1 MVPFGRGPDVGRRTE
16 VNGMELAHNRA
27 LVVGV
32 GADLPNTVAD
42 AKGLAQVLADSTR
55 CGFPPANVAALTGEQ
70 ATRAGILDALDR
82 LIQSAAPDST
92 ALVYFSG
99 HGYQVESPTG
109 EAYYLMPHGYDVNK
123 LYKTCI
129 SGKEFADR
137 LAAVPAQRL
146 LLLLDC
152 CHAQGVGESKAA
164 GLTLTK
170 SPIPPEAQ
178 ALFAQGSGRILIASC
193 KSSELSF
200 TGTPFSLFTRAIV
213 ECLCGADAKDGDG
226 LVRALDLA
234 LYASRMVSKWS
245 RDRQHPT
252 ADTQKAD
259 NFGVAY
265 YAAGA
270 KAPLPLDLP
279 PVDEGQVEADNAQAI
294 RMLQQVTQTGGV
306 NFGQGN
312 TVSIAGDVVAGDKIM
327 GDKIDARGA
336 QGFIYKASGP
346 VTQNFGTQIHTGGGA
361 YVGGGVSTG
370 GGAFAG
376 RDMGAPASPADQLAG
391 LVQELRA
398 ALASA
403 RLDADEKEAVDADLA
418 GVEEQL
424 AKPEPKLSLLKR
436 GLNNVR
442 EVVESAAG
450 IGSAALTLAPLVQKA
465 LELAQQIGR

>member
-1 MVPFGRGPDVGRRTE
+1 MDIA
-16 VNGMELAHNRA
+16 NNRA
-27 LVVGV
+27 LVIGV
-32 GADLPNTVAD
+32 GADLPNTIAD
-42 AKGLAQVLADSTR
+42 AKGLAQVLTDQAR
-55 CGFPPANVAALTGEQ
+55 CGFAPAQVTALTGEQ
-70 ATRAGILDALDR
+70 ATRAGILAALDH
-82 LIQSAAPDST
+82 LVQTADPDST
-92 ALVYFSG
+92 AIVYFSG

-109 EAYYLMPHGYDVNK
+109 EAYYLMPFGYDTNK

-193 KSSELSF
+193 KASELSF

-213 ECLCGADAKDGDG
+213 ECLCGADAKGGDG

-234 LYASRMVSKWS
+234 LYASRAVSKWS

-259 NFGVAY
+259 NFAVAY

-270 KAPLPLDLP
+270 KAPLPIDLP
-279 PVDEGQVEADNAQAI
+279 PVDEAQVEADNAQAI
-294 RMLQQVTQTGGV
+294 RMLQQVTQSGGV

-312 TVSIAGDVVAGDKIM
+312 TVSIAGDVVGGDKIM

-336 QGFIYKASGP
+336 QGFVYKASGP
-346 VTQNFGTQIHTGGGA
+346 VTQNFGTQISTGGGA
-361 YVGGGVSTG
+361 YIGGGVSTE
-370 GGAFAG
+370 GGAFVG
-376 RDMGAPASPADQLAG
+376 RDQITAPAAPSDLMAALI
-391 LVQELRA
+391 QELRA

-403 RLDADEKEAVDADLA
+403 QLDADEREAVNADLA

-424 AKPEPKLSLLKR
+424 GKPEPKLSLIKR

-442 EVVESAAG
+442 DVVESAAG
-450 IGSAALTLAPLVQKA
+450 IGAAAATLAPIVQKA
-465 LELAQQIGR
+465 LELAQQLAR